1 MSCGSFPG
9 GGLGGSWVDRF
20 TVSMFAL
27 LAVGLGAISGVL
39 LHMATQPEPF
49 ISHVRTQEG
58 MLCLEA
64 PRSAVERDDI
74 GPITVDK
81 ADLVIEKQQRRA
93 YVMRLARLARDPD
106 TDKES
111 QAALDADVAAWMQWF
126 EKDKS

>member
-1 MSCGSFPG
+1 M
-9 GGLGGSWVDRF
+9 DRF

-39 LHMATQPEPF
+39 LHMATQPEHF

-64 PRSAVERDDI
+64 PRSEVERDDI
-74 GPITVDK
+74 GPVTLDK
-81 ADLVIEKQQRRA
+81 AALVIEKQARRA
-93 YVMRLARLARDPD
+93 YVMRLMRLAGDRDID
-106 TDKES
+106 DDSK
-111 QAALDADVAAWMQWF
+111 AALKSEAAAWMQWM

>member
-1 MSCGSFPG
+1 M
-9 GGLGGSWVDRF
+9 DRF
-20 TVSMFAL
+20 TVSMFSL

-39 LHMATQPEPF
+39 LHMATSPEPF

-74 GPITVDK
+74 GPVTVDK
-81 ADLVIEKQQRRA
+81 ADLVLEKQARRA
-93 YVMRLARLARDPD
+93 YVMRLARLASDRDLD
-106 TDKES
+106 DDS
-111 QAALDADVAAWMQWF
+111 RAALDAEVAAWLQWM